1 MLLMTIPHLRCGIAC
16 RSACGMTPCPK
27 PRIPARMSDLFPPFE
42 PERVESKRAR
52 FKPIPFR
59 LIAPNVITLL
69 ALCLGLTAMRLVV
82 EGKLETATICILIAA
97 ALDGVD
103 GRLARMLKGTSRF
116 GAELD
121 SLSDFVNFGVAT
133 GYVLWI
139 FVLHDL
145 RSFGWIIVLTL
156 ACAMALRL
164 ARFNVMID
172 DPNRPEW
179 QKNFFVGMPAP
190 AGAITAML
198 PLYLHFIG
206 VPVQDYGAIPVGL
219 YILFIAFLTISR
231 IPCYAG
237 KTLGTR
243 IPRDR
248 VLPIFVAVVV
258 VAGLLFAYPFE
269 MLALIVIAYLALI
282 PLSAARYRKLD
293 REHMAMMAEPA
304 VVLTEP
310 PVSDA

>member
-1 MLLMTIPHLRCGIAC
+1 
-16 RSACGMTPCPK
+16 
-27 PRIPARMSDLFPPFE
+27 MSDLFPPFE

-82 EGKLETATICILIAA
+82 EGKLDTATICILIAA

-145 RSFGWIIVLTL
+145 KSFGWIIVLTL

-206 VPVQDYGAIPVGL
+206 VPVQDYGAVPVGL

-243 IPRDR
+243 IPRDK

-269 MLALIVIAYLALI
+269 MLALVVIAYLALI

-293 REHMAMMAEPA
+293 REHMAATATTAPAEP
-304 VVLTEP
+304 P
-310 PVSDA
+310 PPAA

>member
-1 MLLMTIPHLRCGIAC
+1 
-16 RSACGMTPCPK
+16 
-27 PRIPARMSDLFPPFE
+27 MSDLFPPFE
-42 PERVESKRAR
+42 PERVESRRAR
-52 FKPIPFR
+52 FKSIPFR

-82 EGKLETATICILIAA
+82 EGRLETATICILVAA

-172 DPNRPEW
+172 DPHRPEW
-179 QKNFFVGMPAP
+179 QKNYFVGMPAP

-248 VLPIFVAVVV
+248 VLPMFVAVVV
-258 VAGLLFAYPFE
+258 VAGLFFAYPFE
-269 MLALIVIAYLALI
+269 MLALIVIAYLATI

-293 REHMAMMAEPA
+293 REHEAAATAPVVAEDGPA
-304 VVLTEP
+304 GP
-310 PVSDA
+310 A

>member
-1 MLLMTIPHLRCGIAC
+1 
-16 RSACGMTPCPK
+16 
-27 PRIPARMSDLFPPFE
+27 MSDLFPPFE

-59 LIAPNVITLL
+59 LLAPNVITLL
-69 ALCLGLTAMRLVV
+69 ALCLGLTAMRLIV

-103 GRLARMLKGTSRF
+103 GRLARLLKGTSRF

-145 RSFGWIIVLTL
+145 KSFGWIIVLTL

-172 DPNRPEW
+172 DPDRPEW

-198 PLYLHFIG
+198 PVYLHIVG
-206 VPVQDYGAIPVGL
+206 VPVQEYGALPVGI

-243 IPRDR
+243 IPRTQ
-248 VLPIFVAVVV
+248 VLPIFVAVVI
-258 VAGLLFAYPFE
+258 VAGLLFAYTFE
-269 MLALIVIAYLALI
+269 VLTVVVIAYLALI
-282 PLSAARYRKLD
+282 PVSVARYRKLE
-293 REHMAMMAEPA
+293 RAHALQAPAPAAEPA
-304 VVLTEP
+304 SGDQV
-310 PVSDA
+310 

>member
-1 MLLMTIPHLRCGIAC
+1 
-16 RSACGMTPCPK
+16 
-27 PRIPARMSDLFPPFE
+27 MSDLFPPFE
-42 PERVESKRAR
+42 PERVETKRAR

-59 LIAPNVITLL
+59 LLAPNVITLL

-145 RSFGWIIVLTL
+145 KSFGWIAVLTL

-206 VPVQDYGAIPVGL
+206 VPVQDYGAPFVGL

-243 IPRDR
+243 VPRDQ

-269 MLALIVIAYLALI
+269 MLTLIVVAYLGLI
-282 PLSAARYRKLD
+282 PLSVARYRKLE
-293 REHMAMMAEPA
+293 REHDANPQPVAEAAMPVAMADQSETP
-304 VVLTEP
+304 ER
-310 PVSDA
+310 

>member
-1 MLLMTIPHLRCGIAC
+1 
-16 RSACGMTPCPK
+16 
-27 PRIPARMSDLFPPFE
+27 MSDLFPPFE

-59 LIAPNVITLL
+59 LLAPNLVTLL

-82 EGKLETATICILIAA
+82 EGKLESATICLLIAA
-97 ALDGVD
+97 ALDGID
-103 GRLARMLKGTSRF
+103 GRLARLLKGTSRF

-121 SLSDFVNFGVAT
+121 SLSDFVCFGVAT
-133 GYVLWI
+133 GYVMWV

-145 RSFGWIIVLTL
+145 KSIGWIAVLTL

-206 VPVQDYGAIPVGL
+206 VPVQEYGAPFVGL
-219 YILFIAFLTISR
+219 YILFIALLTISR

-243 IPRDR
+243 VPRDK
-248 VLPIFVAVVV
+248 VLPIFVIAVIVV
-258 VAGLLFAYPFE
+258 GLFFAYPFE
-269 MLALIVIAYLALI
+269 MLALVVVAYLALI
-282 PLSAARYRKLD
+282 PVSAARYRKLE
-293 REHMAMMAEPA
+293 REHAALTPEPA
-304 VVLTEP
+304 LASNGSP
-310 PVSDA
+310 DAT

>member
-1 MLLMTIPHLRCGIAC
+1 
-16 RSACGMTPCPK
+16 
-27 PRIPARMSDLFPPFE
+27 MSDLFPPFE

-59 LIAPNVITLL
+59 LLAPNLVTLL

-172 DPNRPEW
+172 DPNRPDW

-198 PLYLHFIG
+198 PLYLQFIG
-206 VPVQDYGAIPVGL
+206 VPVADYGAVPVGV

-243 IPRDR
+243 VPRDR

-258 VAGLLFAYPFE
+258 AAGLLFAYPFE
-269 MLALIVIAYLALI
+269 MLALVVLAYLALI
-282 PLSAARYRKLD
+282 PLSAARYRRLES
-293 REHMAMMAEPA
+293 EHGAAAVAPAEP
-304 VVLTEP
+304 
-310 PVSDA
+310 VSATAGGTP

>member
-1 MLLMTIPHLRCGIAC
+1 
-16 RSACGMTPCPK
+16 
-27 PRIPARMSDLFPPFE
+27 MSDLFPPFE

-145 RSFGWIIVLTL
+145 KSFGWIIVLTL

-206 VPVQDYGAIPVGL
+206 VPVQDYGAVPVGL

-243 IPRDR
+243 IPRDK

-269 MLALIVIAYLALI
+269 MLALVVIAYLALI
-282 PLSAARYRKLD
+282 PLSAARYRQLD
-293 REHMAMMAEPA
+293 REHMASSASAAPASAEAPPPA
-304 VVLTEP
+304 V
-310 PVSDA
+310 

>member
-1 MLLMTIPHLRCGIAC
+1 
-16 RSACGMTPCPK
+16 
-27 PRIPARMSDLFPPFE
+27 MSDLFPPFE

-59 LIAPNVITLL
+59 LIAPNVVTLL

-82 EGKLETATICILIAA
+82 EGKLDTATICILVAA

-145 RSFGWIIVLTL
+145 KSFGWIIVLTL

-172 DPNRPEW
+172 DPHRPEW

-206 VPVQDYGAIPVGL
+206 VPVQDYGAVPVGA

-237 KTLGTR
+237 KTLGAR
-243 IPRDR
+243 IPRDK

-269 MLALIVIAYLALI
+269 VLALVVIAYLALI
-282 PLSAARYRKLD
+282 PLSVARYRKLE
-293 REHMAMMAEPA
+293 REHAAATGLPLETPTEA
-304 VVLTEP
+304 V
-310 PVSDA
+310 

>member
-1 MLLMTIPHLRCGIAC
+1 
-16 RSACGMTPCPK
+16 
-27 PRIPARMSDLFPPFE
+27 MSDLFPPFE
-42 PERVESKRAR
+42 PERAESKRAR

-59 LIAPNVITLL
+59 LLAPNVITLL

-145 RSFGWIIVLTL
+145 KSFGWIIVLTL

-172 DPNRPEW
+172 DPDRPDW
-179 QKNFFVGMPAP
+179 QKDFFVGMPAP

-198 PLYLHFIG
+198 PVYLHMIG
-206 VPVQDYGAIPVGL
+206 VPVQEYGALPVGI

-243 IPRDR
+243 VPRNQ
-248 VLPIFVAVVV
+248 VLPIFVAVVI
-258 VAGLLFAYPFE
+258 VAGLLFAYTFE
-269 MLALIVIAYLALI
+269 VLAVVVIAYLALI
-282 PLSAARYRKLD
+282 PVSVARYRKLE
-293 REHMAMMAEPA
+293 RAHAQQAPVPA
-304 VVLTEP
+304 TETAP
-310 PVSDA
+310 ESQI

>member
-1 MLLMTIPHLRCGIAC
+1 
-16 RSACGMTPCPK
+16 
-27 PRIPARMSDLFPPFE
+27 MSDLFPPFE
-42 PERVESKRAR
+42 PERETRRAR
-52 FKPIPFR
+52 FKAIPFR
-59 LIAPNVITLL
+59 LIAPNLVTLL

-82 EGKLETATICILIAA
+82 DGRLETATICILVAA

-103 GRLARMLKGTSRF
+103 GRLARLLKGTSRF

-121 SLSDFVNFGVAT
+121 SLSDFLNFGVAT

-139 FVLHDL
+139 FNLHQL
-145 RSFGWIIVLTL
+145 KSFGWIVVLTL

-172 DPNRPEW
+172 DPDRPEW

-206 VPVQDYGAIPVGL
+206 VPVQEYGAPFVGL

-243 IPRDR
+243 VPRDK

-269 MLALIVIAYLALI
+269 MLALVVVAYLGLL
-282 PLSAARYRKLD
+282 PLSVARYRQLE
-293 REHMAMMAEPA
+293 REHAVKLPETVPAPPERPAEPA
-304 VVLTEP
+304 
-310 PVSDA
+310 

>member
-1 MLLMTIPHLRCGIAC
+1 
-16 RSACGMTPCPK
+16 
-27 PRIPARMSDLFPPFE
+27 MSDLFPPFE

-82 EGKLETATICILIAA
+82 EGKLEPATICILIAA

-145 RSFGWIIVLTL
+145 KSFGWIIVLTL

-206 VPVQDYGAIPVGL
+206 VPVQEYGAVPVGL

-243 IPRDR
+243 IPRDK

-269 MLALIVIAYLALI
+269 MLALVVIAYLALI
-282 PLSAARYRKLD
+282 PLSAARYRQLD
-293 REHMAMMAEPA
+293 REHMASISAAPAPAEGQPPA
-304 VVLTEP
+304 
-310 PVSDA
+310 A

>member
-1 MLLMTIPHLRCGIAC
+1 
-16 RSACGMTPCPK
+16 
-27 PRIPARMSDLFPPFE
+27 MSDLFPPFE
-42 PERVESKRAR
+42 PERIESKRAR

-59 LIAPNVITLL
+59 LLAPNVVTLL

-103 GRLARMLKGTSRF
+103 GRLARLLKGTSRF

-145 RSFGWIIVLTL
+145 KSFGWIIVLTL

-172 DPNRPEW
+172 DPNRPDW

-198 PLYLHFIG
+198 PLYLQFVG
-206 VPVQDYGAIPVGL
+206 VPVADYGALPVGL

-243 IPRDR
+243 VPRDR

-258 VAGLLFAYPFE
+258 AAGLLFAYPFE
-269 MLALIVIAYLALI
+269 VLALIVVAYLALI
-282 PLSAARYRKLD
+282 PLSVARYRKLE
-293 REHMAMMAEPA
+293 REHDAALAAPAAVAEKPA
-304 VVLTEP
+304 
-310 PVSDA
+310 DAI

>member
-1 MLLMTIPHLRCGIAC
+1 
-16 RSACGMTPCPK
+16 
-27 PRIPARMSDLFPPFE
+27 MSDLFPPFE
-42 PERVESKRAR
+42 PERIESRRAR

-59 LIAPNVITLL
+59 LLAPNVVTLL

-103 GRLARMLKGTSRF
+103 GRLARLLKGTSRF

-145 RSFGWIIVLTL
+145 KSFGWIIVLTL

-172 DPNRPEW
+172 DPNRPDW

-198 PLYLHFIG
+198 PLYLQFVG
-206 VPVQDYGAIPVGL
+206 VPVAQYGALPVGL

-243 IPRDR
+243 VPRDK

-269 MLALIVIAYLALI
+269 VLSLIVVAYLALI
-282 PLSAARYRKLD
+282 PLSAARYRKLE
-293 REHMAMMAEPA
+293 REHDAALAAPPAEKPA
-304 VVLTEP
+304 
-310 PVSDA
+310 DAV

>member
-1 MLLMTIPHLRCGIAC
+1 
-16 RSACGMTPCPK
+16 
-27 PRIPARMSDLFPPFE
+27 MSDLFPPFE
-42 PERVESKRAR
+42 PERLEPKRAR
-52 FKPIPFR
+52 FKSIPFR
-59 LIAPNVITLL
+59 LIAPNLVTLL

-103 GRLARMLKGTSRF
+103 GRLARLLKGTSRF

-145 RSFGWIIVLTL
+145 KSFGWIIVLTL

-172 DPNRPEW
+172 DPDRPEW

-198 PLYLHFIG
+198 PVYLHIIG
-206 VPVQDYGAIPVGL
+206 VPVQEYGALPVAI

-243 IPRDR
+243 IPRTQ
-248 VLPIFVAVVV
+248 VLPIFVAVVI
-258 VAGLLFAYPFE
+258 VAGLLFAYTFE
-269 MLALIVIAYLALI
+269 VLTVVVLAYLALI
-282 PLSAARYRKLD
+282 PVSVARYRKLE
-293 REHMAMMAEPA
+293 RAHALAAPAAEA
-304 VVLTEP
+304 A
-310 PVSDA
+310 SDSSV

>member
-1 MLLMTIPHLRCGIAC
+1 
-16 RSACGMTPCPK
+16 
-27 PRIPARMSDLFPPFE
+27 MSDLFPPFE

-59 LIAPNVITLL
+59 LIAPNVVTLL
-69 ALCLGLTAMRLVV
+69 ALCLGLTAMRMVV
-82 EGKLETATICILIAA
+82 EGKLEIATVCILIAA

-145 RSFGWIIVLTL
+145 KSFGWIIVLTL

-172 DPNRPEW
+172 DPNRPDW

-198 PLYLHFIG
+198 PLYLQFIG
-206 VPVQDYGAIPVGL
+206 LPVAEYGAPFVGL

-243 IPRDR
+243 VPRDK

-269 MLALIVIAYLALI
+269 MLALIVVAYLALL
-282 PLSAARYRKLD
+282 PLSVARYRKLE
-293 REHMAMMAEPA
+293 RQHAALPAGPA
-304 VVLTEP
+304 VAADVP
-310 PVSDA
+310 ADGV

>member
-1 MLLMTIPHLRCGIAC
+1 
-16 RSACGMTPCPK
+16 
-27 PRIPARMSDLFPPFE
+27 MSDLFPPFE
-42 PERVESKRAR
+42 PERIESKRAR
-52 FKPIPFR
+52 FRPIPFR
-59 LIAPNVITLL
+59 LLAPNVVTLL

-145 RSFGWIIVLTL
+145 KSFGWIIVLTL

-172 DPNRPEW
+172 DPDRPDW

-198 PLYLHFIG
+198 PLYLQFIG
-206 VPVQDYGAIPVGL
+206 VPVADYGALPVGL

-243 IPRDR
+243 VPRDR

-269 MLALIVIAYLALI
+269 VLSLVVVAYLALI
-282 PLSAARYRKLD
+282 PLSAARYRKLERD
-293 REHMAMMAEPA
+293 HDAALAAPAA
-304 VVLTEP
+304 VVEK
-310 PVSDA
+310 PVDAV

>member
-1 MLLMTIPHLRCGIAC
+1 
-16 RSACGMTPCPK
+16 
-27 PRIPARMSDLFPPFE
+27 MSDLFPPFE

-52 FKPIPFR
+52 FTPIPFR

-145 RSFGWIIVLTL
+145 KSFGWIIVLTL

-172 DPNRPEW
+172 DPHRPEW

-206 VPVQDYGAIPVGL
+206 VPVQDYGAVPVGL

-243 IPRDR
+243 IPRDK

-269 MLALIVIAYLALI
+269 MLALVVIAYLALI
-282 PLSAARYRKLD
+282 PLSVARYRKLD
-293 REHMAMMAEPA
+293 REHTAASATAAPAETPSPGA
-304 VVLTEP
+304 
-310 PVSDA
+310 

>member
-1 MLLMTIPHLRCGIAC
+1 
-16 RSACGMTPCPK
+16 
-27 PRIPARMSDLFPPFE
+27 MSDLFPPFE
-42 PERVESKRAR
+42 PERVEPKRAR
-52 FKPIPFR
+52 FKSIPFR
-59 LIAPNVITLL
+59 LIAPNLVTLL

-145 RSFGWIIVLTL
+145 KSFGWIIVLTL

-172 DPNRPEW
+172 DPDRPDW

-198 PLYLHFIG
+198 PLYLHAIG
-206 VPVQDYGAIPVGL
+206 LPVQDYGAPFVGL

-237 KTLGTR
+237 KTLGAR
-243 IPRDR
+243 IPRDM

-258 VAGLLFAYPFE
+258 IAGLLFAYTFE
-269 MLALIVIAYLALI
+269 MLTLVVVAYLALI
-282 PLSAARYRKLD
+282 PLSVARYRKPE
-293 REHMAMMAEPA
+293 REHAALSPE
-304 VVLTEP
+304 
-310 PVSDA
+310 VSEGAA

>member
-1 MLLMTIPHLRCGIAC
+1 
-16 RSACGMTPCPK
+16 
-27 PRIPARMSDLFPPFE
+27 MSDLFPPFE

-59 LIAPNVITLL
+59 LLAPNVITLL
-69 ALCLGLTAMRLVV
+69 ALCLGLTAMRLIV

-103 GRLARMLKGTSRF
+103 GRLARLLKGTSRF

-145 RSFGWIIVLTL
+145 KSFGWIIVLTL

-172 DPNRPEW
+172 DPDRPEW

-198 PLYLHFIG
+198 PVYLHIIG
-206 VPVQDYGAIPVGL
+206 VPVQEYGALPVGI

-243 IPRDR
+243 IPRTQ
-248 VLPIFVAVVV
+248 VLPIFVAVVI
-258 VAGLLFAYPFE
+258 VAGLLFAYTFE
-269 MLALIVIAYLALI
+269 VLTVVVIAYLALI
-282 PLSAARYRKLD
+282 PVSVARYRKLE
-293 REHMAMMAEPA
+293 RAHGLQAPAPAAEPA
-304 VVLTEP
+304 SGDQV
-310 PVSDA
+310 

>member
-1 MLLMTIPHLRCGIAC
+1 
-16 RSACGMTPCPK
+16 
-27 PRIPARMSDLFPPFE
+27 
-42 PERVESKRAR
+42 
-52 FKPIPFR
+52 
-59 LIAPNVITLL
+59 
-69 ALCLGLTAMRLVV
+69 MRLVV

-97 ALDGVD
+97 GLDGVD
-103 GRLARMLKGTSRF
+103 GRLARLLKGTSRF

-145 RSFGWIIVLTL
+145 KSFGWIIVLTL

-172 DPNRPEW
+172 DPDRPDW
-179 QKNFFVGMPAP
+179 QKDFFVGMPAP

-198 PLYLHFIG
+198 PVYLHIIG
-206 VPVQDYGAIPVGL
+206 VPVQEYGALFVGL

-243 IPRDR
+243 VPRDR
-248 VLPIFVAVVV
+248 VLPIFVAVVIV
-258 VAGLLFAYPFE
+258 TGLLFAYPFE
-269 MLALIVIAYLALI
+269 VLTFVVVAYLALI
-282 PLSAARYRKLD
+282 PVSVARYRKLE
-293 REHMAMMAEPA
+293 RAHSQPA
-304 VVLTEP
+304 PAGEVP
-310 PVSDA
+310 PSAV

>member
-1 MLLMTIPHLRCGIAC
+1 
-16 RSACGMTPCPK
+16 
-27 PRIPARMSDLFPPFE
+27 MSDLFPPFE
-42 PERVESKRAR
+42 PERVEPKRAR
-52 FKPIPFR
+52 FKSIPFR
-59 LIAPNVITLL
+59 LIAPNLVTLL
-69 ALCLGLTAMRLVV
+69 ALCLGLTAMRLIV
-82 EGKLETATICILIAA
+82 EGRLETATICILVAA

-145 RSFGWIIVLTL
+145 KSFGWIIVLTL

-172 DPNRPEW
+172 DPNRPDW

-190 AGAITAML
+190 AGAITALL
-198 PLYLHFIG
+198 PVYLQTVG
-206 VPVQDYGAIPVGL
+206 LPVQEYGAPFVGI

-243 IPRDR
+243 VPRDM
-248 VLPIFVAVVV
+248 VLPLFAAAVI
-258 VAGLLFAYPFE
+258 VAGLLFAYTFE
-269 MLALIVIAYLALI
+269 TLSVVVIAYLALI
-282 PLSAARYRKLD
+282 PLSVARYRKLE
-293 REHMAMMAEPA
+293 REHAPA
-304 VVLTEP
+304 AP
-310 PVSDA
+310 AGDAPESLA

>member
-1 MLLMTIPHLRCGIAC
+1 
-16 RSACGMTPCPK
+16 
-27 PRIPARMSDLFPPFE
+27 MSDLFPPFE
-42 PERVESKRAR
+42 PERAESRRAR
-52 FKPIPFR
+52 FKSIPFR

-82 EGKLETATICILIAA
+82 EGKLETATICILVAA

-172 DPNRPEW
+172 DPDRPEW

-206 VPVQDYGAIPVGL
+206 VPVQDYGAVPVGL

-258 VAGLLFAYPFE
+258 VAGLFFAYPFE
-269 MLALIVIAYLALI
+269 MLALIVLAYLATI

-293 REHMAMMAEPA
+293 REHEAAAAASPVAEDAPA
-304 VVLTEP
+304 GP
-310 PVSDA
+310 A

>member
-1 MLLMTIPHLRCGIAC
+1 
-16 RSACGMTPCPK
+16 
-27 PRIPARMSDLFPPFE
+27 MSDLFPPFE
-42 PERVESKRAR
+42 PERVETKRAR

-59 LIAPNVITLL
+59 LLAPNVITLL

-145 RSFGWIIVLTL
+145 KSFGWIAVLTL

-206 VPVQDYGAIPVGL
+206 VPVQDYGAPFVGL

-243 IPRDR
+243 VPRDQ

-269 MLALIVIAYLALI
+269 MLTLIVVAYLGLI
-282 PLSAARYRKLD
+282 PVSVARYRKLE
-293 REHMAMMAEPA
+293 REYAARQQPVAEAA
-304 VVLTEP
+304 VPVAAADEP
-310 PVSDA
+310 GTVER

>member
-1 MLLMTIPHLRCGIAC
+1 
-16 RSACGMTPCPK
+16 
-27 PRIPARMSDLFPPFE
+27 MSDLFPPFE
-42 PERVESKRAR
+42 PERETRRGR
-52 FKPIPFR
+52 FKSIPFR
-59 LIAPNVITLL
+59 LIAPNLVTLL

-172 DPNRPEW
+172 DPDRPDW
-179 QKNFFVGMPAP
+179 QKNYFVGMPAP

-198 PLYLHFIG
+198 PLYLQFIG
-206 VPVQDYGAIPVGL
+206 VPVSEYGAPFVGL

-258 VAGLLFAYPFE
+258 AAGLLFAYPFE
-269 MLALIVIAYLALI
+269 MLSLVVAAYLALI
-282 PLSAARYRKLD
+282 PVSVARYRKLERD
-293 REHMAMMAEPA
+293 HAVANPLPPAAAAEPPA
-304 VVLTEP
+304 Q
-310 PVSDA
+310 SA

>member
-1 MLLMTIPHLRCGIAC
+1 
-16 RSACGMTPCPK
+16 
-27 PRIPARMSDLFPPFE
+27 MSDLFPPFE

-82 EGKLETATICILIAA
+82 EGKLDIATICILVAA

-145 RSFGWIIVLTL
+145 KSFGWIIVLTL

-172 DPNRPEW
+172 DPHRPEW

-206 VPVQDYGAIPVGL
+206 VPVQEYGALPVGV

-237 KTLGTR
+237 KTLGAR
-243 IPRDR
+243 IPRDK

-269 MLALIVIAYLALI
+269 VLALVVIAYLALI
-282 PLSAARYRKLD
+282 PLSVARYRKLERD
-293 REHMAMMAEPA
+293 HAAATGLPLETPTEA
-304 VVLTEP
+304 V
-310 PVSDA
+310 

>member
-1 MLLMTIPHLRCGIAC
+1 
-16 RSACGMTPCPK
+16 
-27 PRIPARMSDLFPPFE
+27 MSDLFPPFE

-82 EGKLETATICILIAA
+82 EGKLDTATICILIAA

-145 RSFGWIIVLTL
+145 KSFGWIIVLTL

-172 DPNRPEW
+172 DPHRPEW

-206 VPVQDYGAIPVGL
+206 VPVQEYGAVPVGL

-243 IPRDR
+243 IPRDK

-269 MLALIVIAYLALI
+269 MLALVVLAYLALI
-282 PLSAARYRKLD
+282 PLSVARYRQLD
-293 REHMAMMAEPA
+293 REHMAATAATAPAEP
-304 VVLTEP
+304 P
-310 PVSDA
+310 PPAA

>member
-1 MLLMTIPHLRCGIAC
+1 
-16 RSACGMTPCPK
+16 
-27 PRIPARMSDLFPPFE
+27 MSDLFPPFE

-59 LIAPNVITLL
+59 LLAPNVVTLL

-82 EGKLETATICILIAA
+82 DGKVEMAVVCILIAA

-103 GRLARMLKGTSRF
+103 GRLARLLKGTSRF

-133 GYVLWI
+133 GFVLWI

-172 DPNRPEW
+172 DPNRPDW

-198 PLYLHFIG
+198 PLYLQFIG
-206 VPVQDYGAIPVGL
+206 VPVQEYGAPFVGP

-243 IPRDR
+243 VPRES
-248 VLPIFVAVVV
+248 VLPLFVAVVV

-269 MLALIVIAYLALI
+269 VLALIVIAYLALI
-282 PLSAARYRKLD
+282 PVSAARYRKLE
-293 REHMAMMAEPA
+293 REHEAMAAIDPSIPEEQVRSEPSA
-304 VVLTEP
+304 P
-310 PVSDA
+310 

>member
-1 MLLMTIPHLRCGIAC
+1 
-16 RSACGMTPCPK
+16 
-27 PRIPARMSDLFPPFE
+27 MSDLFPPFE
-42 PERVESKRAR
+42 PERIESKRAR
-52 FKPIPFR
+52 FRPIPFR
-59 LIAPNVITLL
+59 LLAPNVVTLL

-145 RSFGWIIVLTL
+145 KSFGWIIVLTL

-172 DPNRPEW
+172 DPNRPDW

-198 PLYLHFIG
+198 PLYLQFVG
-206 VPVQDYGAIPVGL
+206 VPVADYGALPVGI

-243 IPRDR
+243 VPRDR

-269 MLALIVIAYLALI
+269 VLALVVVAYLALI
-282 PLSAARYRKLD
+282 PLSAARYRKLE
-293 REHMAMMAEPA
+293 REHDAALATPA
-304 VVLTEP
+304 VAVAKP
-310 PVSDA
+310 ADAV

>member
-1 MLLMTIPHLRCGIAC
+1 
-16 RSACGMTPCPK
+16 
-27 PRIPARMSDLFPPFE
+27 MSDLFPPFE

-59 LIAPNVITLL
+59 LIAPNVVTLL
-69 ALCLGLTAMRLVV
+69 ALCLGLTAMRMVV
-82 EGKLETATICILIAA
+82 EGKLEIATVCILIAA

-172 DPNRPEW
+172 DPNRPDW

-198 PLYLHFIG
+198 PLYLQFIG
-206 VPVQDYGAIPVGL
+206 LPVADYGAPFVGL

-243 IPRDR
+243 VPRDK

-269 MLALIVIAYLALI
+269 MLALIVVAYLALI
-282 PLSAARYRKLD
+282 PLSVARYRKLE
-293 REHMAMMAEPA
+293 RQHAALPAGPA
-304 VVLTEP
+304 VAADVP
-310 PVSDA
+310 ADGV

>member
-1 MLLMTIPHLRCGIAC
+1 
-16 RSACGMTPCPK
+16 
-27 PRIPARMSDLFPPFE
+27 MSDLFPPFE
-42 PERVESKRAR
+42 PERAESKRAR

-59 LIAPNVITLL
+59 LIAPNVVTLL

-82 EGKLETATICILIAA
+82 EAKFEMATICILIAA

-145 RSFGWIIVLTL
+145 KSFGWIIVLTL

-172 DPNRPEW
+172 DPDRPDW

-198 PLYLHFIG
+198 PLYLQFIG
-206 VPVQDYGAIPVGL
+206 LPVSEYGAPFVGL

-269 MLALIVIAYLALI
+269 MLALVVVAYLALI
-282 PLSAARYRKLD
+282 PVSAARYRKLE
-293 REHMAMMAEPA
+293 REHAALPEGPVAGPETPA
-304 VVLTEP
+304 DVV
-310 PVSDA
+310 

>member
-1 MLLMTIPHLRCGIAC
+1 
-16 RSACGMTPCPK
+16 
-27 PRIPARMSDLFPPFE
+27 MSDLFPPFE

-52 FKPIPFR
+52 FTPIPFR

-145 RSFGWIIVLTL
+145 KSFGWIIVLTL

-172 DPNRPEW
+172 DPHRPEW

-206 VPVQDYGAIPVGL
+206 VPVQAYGAVPVGL

-243 IPRDR
+243 IPRDK

-269 MLALIVIAYLALI
+269 MLALVVIAYLALI

-293 REHMAMMAEPA
+293 REHAAASATAAPAETPSA
-304 VVLTEP
+304 GV
-310 PVSDA
+310 

>member
-1 MLLMTIPHLRCGIAC
+1 
-16 RSACGMTPCPK
+16 
-27 PRIPARMSDLFPPFE
+27 MSDLFPPFE
-42 PERVESKRAR
+42 PERIESKRAR

-59 LIAPNVITLL
+59 LLAPNVVTLL

-145 RSFGWIIVLTL
+145 KSFGWIIVLTL

-172 DPNRPEW
+172 DPNRPDW

-198 PLYLHFIG
+198 PLYLQFIG
-206 VPVQDYGAIPVGL
+206 VPVAEYGALPVGL

-243 IPRDR
+243 VPRDK

-269 MLALIVIAYLALI
+269 VLALVVVAYLALI
-282 PLSAARYRKLD
+282 PLSVARYRKLE
-293 REHMAMMAEPA
+293 REHDAALAAPA
-304 VVLTEP
+304 AAVEKP
-310 PVSDA
+310 ADAL

>member
-1 MLLMTIPHLRCGIAC
+1 
-16 RSACGMTPCPK
+16 
-27 PRIPARMSDLFPPFE
+27 MSDLFPPFE
-42 PERVESKRAR
+42 PERVEPKRAR
-52 FKPIPFR
+52 FKSIPFR
-59 LIAPNVITLL
+59 LIAPNLVTLL
-69 ALCLGLTAMRLVV
+69 ALCLGLTAMRLIV
-82 EGKLETATICILIAA
+82 EGRLETATICILVAA

-145 RSFGWIIVLTL
+145 KSFGWIIVLTL

-172 DPNRPEW
+172 DPNRPDW

-190 AGAITAML
+190 AGAITALL
-198 PLYLHFIG
+198 PIYLQMIG
-206 VPVQDYGAIPVGL
+206 LPVQEYGAPFVGL

-237 KTLGTR
+237 KTLGAR
-243 IPRDR
+243 VPRDM
-248 VLPIFVAVVV
+248 VLPLFAAAVI
-258 VAGLLFAYPFE
+258 VAGLLFAYTFE
-269 MLALIVIAYLALI
+269 TLSVVVLAYLSLI
-282 PLSAARYRKLD
+282 PLSVARYRKLE
-293 REHMAMMAEPA
+293 REHAAAVPA
-304 VVLTEP
+304 AGAPESV
-310 PVSDA
+310 A

>member
-1 MLLMTIPHLRCGIAC
+1 
-16 RSACGMTPCPK
+16 
-27 PRIPARMSDLFPPFE
+27 MSDLFPPFE
-42 PERVESKRAR
+42 PERAESRRAR

-59 LIAPNVITLL
+59 LLAPNVITLL
-69 ALCLGLTAMRLVV
+69 ALCLGLTAMRLIV

-145 RSFGWIIVLTL
+145 KSFGWIIVLTL

-172 DPNRPEW
+172 DPDRPEW

-198 PLYLHFIG
+198 PVYLHIIG
-206 VPVQDYGAIPVGL
+206 VPVQEYGALFVGI

-243 IPRDR
+243 VPRNQ
-248 VLPIFVAVVV
+248 VLPIFVAVVI
-258 VAGLLFAYPFE
+258 VAGLLFAYTFE
-269 MLALIVIAYLALI
+269 VLAVVVIAYLALI
-282 PLSAARYRKLD
+282 PVSVARYRKLE
-293 REHMAMMAEPA
+293 REHAQQASLP
-304 VVLTEP
+304 VTETAP
-310 PVSDA
+310 ESQI